1 MRTLQREICL
11 EDLISRIPGLFAYIE
26 YDENGNSVLH
36 HSYDAVDGCYRKV
49 VTNIKIPKK
58 CGLYTYRQ
66 IDYDENFTYN
76 IVKKIPDTAKYND
89 DEYIKV
95 NNYTQDNPTDPDGFN
110 YYKRIALIK
119 GGNTYSYATIIRY
132 YHQYKKNI
140 ANPFISFINKGIG
153 IERVPDKYTQKKEN
167 YLVPRTIYL
176 SQVNDLYEQYQSLSL
191 LCHANACSS
200 DKDFETC
207 CKCKKYENMGGDEFK
222 EYIKTLIVKAKNISD
237 EMFSYAD
244 GIPTMT
250 FDLTLSSSIDDLGYM
265 SSYIKD
271 FVPGECL
278 HKGDI
283 ISYNGRTY
291 ICNTEGDDGCYTGT
305 YDDDIMRYKTP
316 EEDDNFKPI
325 GGGAY
330 SYNETY
336 GDYYKLD
343 VDDDS
348 SDDEDYQISGQADSK
363 LTSLRRFVSF
373 VNEAGFVETPVGNED
388 WLFYY
393 RIDYVTNTSVDRDEY
408 GNIKTLNNAIPV
420 YGDYFTNLVAYGDVI
435 TNITRD
441 TDNRTITFTYILGAH
456 LKAKNIDPSTTGQ
469 PATSSDGTP
478 LYYYDTFEYDRDDQ
492 YHGVTYTETYQYD
505 EGGEIDQMTDTEFSD
520 YVESFSRQSSQN
532 RYAFHPL
539 YNSYG
544 NISIQGDTHTFQYT
558 TTNFN
563 ATILSNLDM
572 EYNPLFHN
580 ENYVNSVFE
589 PKIDSDVNIF
599 RGNGASFERHFK
611 LGEVKTVTA
620 MEEYANGGFFTVM
633 ES

>member
-36 HSYDAVDGCYRKV
+36 HSYDAIDGCYRKV
-49 VTNIKIPKK
+49 VANIKIPEK
-58 CGLYTYRQ
+58 CGLYTYSQ
-66 IDYDENFTYN
+66 IDYDDNFTYN
-76 IVKKIPDTAKYND
+76 IVTKIPDTAKYND

-95 NNYTQDNPTDPDGFN
+95 NNYTQDNPSDPEGFN

-119 GGNTYSYATIIRY
+119 CGNTYSYATIIRY
-132 YHQYKKNI
+132 YHLYKKNI

-153 IERVPDKYTQKKEN
+153 IERVPNKYTQKKEN

-191 LCHANACSS
+191 LCKANACSS
-200 DKDFETC
+200 EKDFETC

-271 FVPGECL
+271 FIPGECL
-278 HKGDI
+278 HKGDV

-316 EEDDNFKPI
+316 EEDENFKLI
-325 GGGAY
+325 GGGEY
-330 SYNETY
+330 TDNNIY
-336 GDYYKLD
+336 GDHYKLD
-343 VDDDS
+343 LNDDS
-348 SDDEDYQISGQADSK
+348 SDDEDYKIIGNADSK
-363 LTSLRRFVSF
+363 LESLRRFVSF
-373 VNEAGFVETPVGNED
+373 INEAGFVEIPEGDED

-393 RIDYVTNTSVDRDEY
+393 RIGYVTNTSVEHDEY
-408 GNIKTLNNAIPV
+408 GNIKTIGPININMDRVI
-420 YGDYFTNLVAYGDVI
+420 TNLVAYGDVI
-435 TNITRD
+435 TNITRN
-441 TDNRTITFTYILGAH
+441 TDNRTITFTYVLGAH
-456 LKAKNIDPSTTGQ
+456 LKAHISNQETID
-469 PATSSDGTP
+469 DRII
-478 LYYYDTFEYDRDDQ
+478 YYYDTFEYDSDDQ

-505 EGGEIDQMTDTEFSD
+505 EDGEIYQMTDTEFYD
-520 YVESFSRQSSQN
+520 YVKSFSRQSSQN

-544 NISIQGDTHTFQYT
+544 NISIHGDTHTFQYT

-563 ATILSNLDM
+563 ATIQNELDM

-580 ENYVNSVFE
+580 ENYVNSFFE

-620 MEEYANGGFFTVM
+620 MAEYANGGFFRIL